1 MLAAPDDTD
10 TAGIKAAPAV
20 TGRLGTRAGAAW
32 LGGITAPVVV
42 VVGCSMPGGGGGGT
56 LLPPPEDPGEGKQ
69 VLLLLLASWSHVT
82 TGNPE
87 SLGITDLDYMW
98 NLKII
103 K

>member
-1 MLAAPDDTD
+1 MLAAD

-69 VLLLLLASWSHVT
+69 VLLLASWSHVT
-82 TGNPE
+82 MGNPE
-87 SLGITDLDYMW
+87 SLGISDLDYMW